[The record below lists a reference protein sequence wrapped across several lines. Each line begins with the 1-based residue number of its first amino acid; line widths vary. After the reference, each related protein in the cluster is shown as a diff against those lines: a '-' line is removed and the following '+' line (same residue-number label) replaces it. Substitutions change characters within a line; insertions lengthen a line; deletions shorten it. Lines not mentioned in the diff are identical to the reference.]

1 MTRRKSKLRILQNP
15 VGMRDML
22 PADFSIVNKIEE
34 TAKSIASF
42 YGFEKIDTPIL
53 EETKLFS
60 VKRPEGNYFSE
71 KELFSFKTSDGEALT
86 LRPDGVL
93 PVARSYIQNN
103 MSDLPQPLKL
113 FFSGQFFRNEELR
126 KGYQKMFHQLG
137 LVMFGEESAVA
148 EAEILHIIFLTLS
161 ELGFK
166 NLFIHLNSIG
176 CLDCRPSYRS
186 QLSGYYRN
194 KTKKLCKNCQR
205 NFKRSPLKLL
215 ECADERCA
223 IIKQN
228 SPQALDYLCEICKD
242 SFKELLEFFDEIGI
256 PYILN
261 PRLVG
266 TFNYYSRTV
275 FRIFHDSQEEGEA
288 EKEKSL
294 PLGSGGRFDSLIQS
308 MGGKPTPAAAGIMGI
323 ERILHALRKIPDV
336 KFETP
341 QSRVFLV
348 QLGDLSKR
356 KSFSVL
362 EKLRRAGI
370 SVQESLGK
378 DSIKSQ
384 LKIAE
389 KVGAE
394 IALIIG
400 QKEAIDGTIIVREV
414 SSGSQETTPQEKLI
428 DLLERKLKK

>member
-1 MTRRKSKLRILQNP
+1 
-15 VGMRDML
+15 
-22 PADFSIVNKIEE
+22 
-34 TAKSIASF
+34 
-42 YGFEKIDTPIL
+42 
-53 EETKLFS
+53 
-60 VKRPEGNYFSE
+60 
-71 KELFSFKTSDGEALT
+71 
-86 LRPDGVL
+86 
-93 PVARSYIQNN
+93 
-103 MSDLPQPLKL
+103 
-113 FFSGQFFRNEELR
+113 
-126 KGYQKMFHQLG
+126 
-137 LVMFGEESAVA
+137 
-148 EAEILHIIFLTLS
+148 
-161 ELGFK
+161 
-166 NLFIHLNSIG
+166 
-176 CLDCRPSYRS
+176 
-186 QLSGYYRN
+186 
-194 KTKKLCKNCQR
+194 
-205 NFKRSPLKLL
+205 
-215 ECADERCA
+215 
-223 IIKQN
+223 
-228 SPQALDYLCEICKD
+228 
-242 SFKELLEFFDEIGI
+242 LLEFFDEIGI